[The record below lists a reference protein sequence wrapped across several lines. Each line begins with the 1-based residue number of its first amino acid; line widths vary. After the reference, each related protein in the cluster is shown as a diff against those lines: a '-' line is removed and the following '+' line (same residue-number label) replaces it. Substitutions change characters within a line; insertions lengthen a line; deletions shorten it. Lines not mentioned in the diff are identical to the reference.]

1 MGVVPNT
8 KTGKIEFYEGH
19 IDDWTTHALDI
30 GLSVGEVGALAAL
43 ITASRTSFTN
53 QTTQIAAAKSATSAC
68 NNDVAAMHALGAAL
82 IQKIRVYAE
91 TNNNPNVFVLANIP
105 APASPSALPAPGIC
119 DQFEVQLLDTGAL
132 QLKWKC
138 SNPTGAVGTVY
149 EIRRKLSTAAPF
161 VFIGAAGGDK
171 TFVDD
176 TVPFGS
182 SSVFYQVVGRRSGLV
197 GPSNTYVV
205 TFGVGGGGGFTVSQ
219 VVEGA
224 KLAA

>member
-8 KTGKIEFYEGH
+8 KTGKIAFYEGH
-19 IDDWTTHALDI
+19 IDDWTEHAVDI
-30 GLSVGEVGALAAL
+30 GLTVGEVGALAAL
-43 ITASRTSFTN
+43 ITASRASFTN
-53 QTTQIAAAKSATSAC
+53 QTNQIAAAKSATTAC
-68 NNDVAAMHALGAAL
+68 NNDVSAMHDLGSAA

-91 TNNNPNVFVLANIP
+91 TTNNPNVFVLANIP
-105 APASPSALPAPGIC
+105 APASPSALPPPGVC
-119 DQFEVQLLDTGAL
+119 NQFEVALLDTGAL

-138 SNPTGAVGTVY
+138 SNPEGATGTVY
-149 EIRRKLSTAAPF
+149 EVRRKLSTAAPY
-161 VFIGAAGGDK
+161 VFIGATGGDK

-182 SSVFYQVVGRRSGLV
+182 STVFYQVVGRRSGLV